1 MSIQNKKTE
10 GLRDS
15 SMKKQAERWI
25 ALVICLCI
33 WGNCMVPLYAAG
45 AQPVSFSPENTSVTT
60 SDSAQTVAMKVQ
72 LEETLDI
79 DYFVYHVMC
88 DSPIRLVS
96 AVHGTTQLGRDKNGN
111 DYLVTGSNRIMDTDH
126 LGVLTFE
133 IPANTEAGTYAI
145 TLESQDGGVLI
156 GDDQKSLS
164 AQAIIQVTEG
174 SSQTGTYTAALS
186 CAGSATLGENIGL
199 SVTVSGSAF
208 ASAAYTLEYDAARL
222 SLKSVS
228 AGEYSNQNGQVIVV
242 DYGAT
247 KAVPYT
253 YTITFQ
259 TILDGA
265 ATVVLTEAAFGTSD
279 SAETGNLTEATF
291 SQQSLTV
298 TIAKREFPVT
308 LPDIFEGNTMATEGK
323 AYTFKAKDWA
333 NYDYGMVTVTMGDS
347 SFTVSPDTNGNYT
360 VENVTGALT
369 ISGTRTPKQ
378 YIVTFRTDTHVDLP
392 ADGEITYGTDY
403 SFTMPTEE
411 NYAVSVTSI
420 QCNSTSVDFAV
431 EGKTVTVAGTDILGD
446 LVITLDKVR
455 TNAAVTVTGNAASEL
470 EADAA
475 VAQPNKAFSATLHA
489 DSRYDYQVKA
499 TVNGKEVTLIQNG
512 NVFTIAAEDVE
523 AGSIEFTVTKTLKT
537 DDFQVSQYLQ
547 FDGTMVWL
555 VTNEVEQTNGSVY
568 TYDGDPMFWS
578 EEYNAYCCLVIAQTS
593 EAITADKLGLQNG
606 NAVSIEYD
614 MDVNHSGKVDMNDAQ
629 LTYNLYNNKYQ
640 SFSST
645 VTMEK
650 LLRADVNGSGNVDT
664 EDACAIVNSI
674 LGK

>member
-1 MSIQNKKTE
+1 
-10 GLRDS
+10 
-15 SMKKQAERWI
+15 MKKQAERWI

-33 WGNCMVPLYAAG
+33 WGSCMVPLYAAG

-60 SDSAQTVAMKVQ
+60 STSAQTVAMKVQ

-145 TLESQDGGVLI
+145 TMESQDGGVLI

-174 SSQTGTYTAALS
+174 SSQTGSYTAALS
-186 CAGSATLGENIGL
+186 GAGSATLGENIEL

-228 AGEYSNQNGQVIVV
+228 AGEYSNQNGQVTVV

-265 ATVVLTEAAFGTSD
+265 ATVALTEAAFGTSD
-279 SAETGNLTEATF
+279 SAETGDLTEAAL

-378 YIVTFRTDTHVDLP
+378 YTVTFRTDTHVDLP

-420 QCNSTSVDFAV
+420 RCNGASVDYAV

-455 TNAAVTVTGNAASEL
+455 TNAAVTVIGNAASEL

-475 VAQPNKAFSATLHA
+475 VAQPGKAFSATLHA
-489 DSRYDYQVKA
+489 DSRYNYQVKA

-523 AGSIEFTVTKTLKT
+523 AGRIEFIVTKTLKT

-555 VTNEVEQTNGSVY
+555 VTNEVDQTNGSVY

-578 EEYNAYCCLVIAQTS
+578 EEYNAYCYLVIAQTS
-593 EAITADKLGLQNG
+593 EAITADKLGLQTG

-629 LTYNLYNNKYQ
+629 LTYNLYNSKYQ

>member
-1 MSIQNKKTE
+1 
-10 GLRDS
+10 
-15 SMKKQAERWI
+15 MKKQVDRWI

-33 WGNCMVPLYAAG
+33 CGSCMVPLYAAG
-45 AQPVSFSPENTSVTT
+45 AQPVSFSPANTSVST
-60 SDSAQTVAMKVQ
+60 SASAQTVSMKVQ

-79 DYFVYHVMC
+79 DYFVYHVIC
-88 DSPIRLVS
+88 DSPIQLVS
-96 AVHGTTQLGRDKNGN
+96 AVHGTTPLDKDDSGN
-111 DYLVTGSNRIMDTDH
+111 DYLVTGSSPITDTDH
-126 LGVLTFE
+126 LGVLTFK
-133 IPANTEAGTYAI
+133 IPANTEVGTYAI
-145 TLESQDGGVLI
+145 TLESQDGGVLV
-156 GDDQKSLS
+156 GDDQRTLS

-174 SSQTGTYTAALS
+174 GGQTGSYTASLS
-186 CAGSATLGENIGL
+186 GVSSATVGETIEL

-208 ASAAYTLEYDAARL
+208 ASAAYVLEYDATRL

-228 AGEYSNQNGQVIVV
+228 SGEYSNQNGQVTVV

-253 YTITFQ
+253 YTIAFQ

-265 ATVVLTEAAFGTSD
+265 AAVALTEAAFGTSD
-279 SAETGNLTEATF
+279 SAETGDLIEATL
-291 SQQSLTV
+291 SQQSLSI
-298 TIAKREFPVT
+298 TIEKREFPVT

-333 NYDYGMVTVTMGDS
+333 NYDYGTVTVTMGDS

-360 VENVTGALT
+360 VEKVTGALT

-378 YIVTFRTDTHVDLP
+378 YTVTFRTDTDVDLP
-392 ADGEITYGTDY
+392 ADGETTYGTDY
-403 SFTMPTEE
+403 SFTIPTEE
-411 NYAVSVTSI
+411 NYVVSVTSI
-420 QCNSTSVDFAV
+420 QCNSTSVGFAV
-431 EGKTVTVAGTDILGD
+431 AGKTVTVAGTDILGD

-455 TNAAVTVTGNAASEL
+455 TNAAVTVSGNAASEL

-499 TVNGKEVTLIQNG
+499 TVNGKEVALIQNG

-523 AGSIEFTVTKTLKT
+523 AGSIKFTVTKTLKT
-537 DDFQVSQYLQ
+537 NYFQVSQYLQ
-547 FDGTMVWL
+547 FNGTMVWL
-555 VTNEVEQTNGSVY
+555 VTNEVDQTNGSVY

-578 EEYNAYCCLVIAQTS
+578 EEYKAYCYLVIAQTS
-593 EAITADKLGLQNG
+593 EAITADKLGLQTG
-606 NAVSIEYD
+606 NAVSIDYG
-614 MDVNHSGKVDMNDAQ
+614 MDVNQSGKVDMNDAQ
-629 LTYNLYNNKYQ
+629 FTYNLYNNKYQ
-640 SFSST
+640 NFSST

>member
-1 MSIQNKKTE
+1 
-10 GLRDS
+10 
-15 SMKKQAERWI
+15 MKKQAERWI
-25 ALVICLCI
+25 ALAICLCI
-33 WGNCMVPLYAAG
+33 WGSCMVPLYAAG

-60 SDSAQTVAMKVQ
+60 SDSAQTVTMKVQ

-79 DYFVYHVMC
+79 DGFVYHVIC
-88 DSPIRLVS
+88 DSPIRLDS
-96 AVHGTTQLGRDKNGN
+96 AVHGTTQLVQGNSGN
-111 DYLVTGSNRIMDTDH
+111 DYLVAGYNPIADTDH

-145 TLESQDGGVLI
+145 TLESQDSCVLI

-174 SSQTGTYTAALS
+174 SSQTGSYTAALS
-186 CAGSATLGENIGL
+186 GAGSATLGENIEL

-228 AGEYSNQNGQVIVV
+228 AGEYSNQNGQVTVV

-265 ATVVLTEAAFGTSD
+265 ATVALTEAAFGTSD
-279 SAETGNLTEATF
+279 SAETGDLTEAAL

-308 LPDIFEGNTMATEGK
+308 LSDIFEGNTMATEGK

-378 YIVTFRTDTHVDLP
+378 YTVTFRTDTDVDLP

-403 SFTMPTEE
+403 SFTVPTEE

-420 QCNSTSVDFAV
+420 RCNGASVDYAV

-455 TNAAVTVTGNAASEL
+455 TNAAVTVIGNAASEL
-470 EADAA
+470 ETDAA
-475 VAQPNKAFSATLHA
+475 VAQPNKAFKATLHA
-489 DSRYDYQVKA
+489 DSRYNYQVKA

-555 VTNEVEQTNGSVY
+555 VTNEVDQTNGSVY

-578 EEYNAYCCLVIAQTS
+578 EEYNAYCYLVIAQTS
-593 EAITADKLGLQNG
+593 EAITADKLGLQTG